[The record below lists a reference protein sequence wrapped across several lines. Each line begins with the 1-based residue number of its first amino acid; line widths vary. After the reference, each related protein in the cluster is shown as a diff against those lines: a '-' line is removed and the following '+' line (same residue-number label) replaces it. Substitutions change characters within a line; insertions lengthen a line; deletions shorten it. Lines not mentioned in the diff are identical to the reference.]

1 MIATI
6 NIGNKHRH
14 SSKALDET
22 IVRAEGGGGLGRF
35 TTTMLPVQ
43 SGLMIMWPRLKND
56 PCLVKLW
63 ELRSPTRFAGLAL

>member
-1 MIATI
+1 MIAMT
-6 NIGNKHRH
+6 NIGNKHQY

-22 IVRAEGGGGLGRF
+22 VVRAQDGRGLGRF

-43 SGLMIMWPRLKND
+43 WGLMIMWPRLEND